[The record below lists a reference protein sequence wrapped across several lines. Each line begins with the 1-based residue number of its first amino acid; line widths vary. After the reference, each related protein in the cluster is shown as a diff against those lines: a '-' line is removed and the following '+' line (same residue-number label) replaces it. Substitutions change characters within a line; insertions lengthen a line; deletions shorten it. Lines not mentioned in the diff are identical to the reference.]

1 MIAERDYLGAEL
13 GKSGAH
19 VLYISLALL
28 SFGLIINFS
37 ASVDVAEDNFLNPFH
52 YLFRHLAQII
62 MGVTVAG
69 GAFLIPMDT
78 WRKLSLKLLL
88 LSWLLL
94 SLVLLIGKEVN
105 GSTRWLSLGIINFQ
119 PAELSKIFLVLYL
132 ADFSVR
138 YKKDL
143 LVSWWGFI
151 RPLIMLSVTGF
162 LLLSQPDLGT
172 LIVLSACCLG
182 MLFLV
187 GVPLGR
193 FIAIL
198 FVVVT
203 SLAMFVWF
211 VPYRMKRVLAFLEP
225 FEHAYDIGYQLVMS
239 LIAIGRGGIEGV
251 SLGNSLMKSHFLP
264 EAHTDFIFAI
274 VAEEFGLAG
283 SCALIAAFSFLVY
296 STLSIGRQS
305 ELKGDFFQAFTVYG
319 IGLMFATQSLINISV
334 AMGLLPTKGL
344 TLPFISYGGSSLIVC
359 CLAISICLRAAYEA
373 KH

>member
-1 MIAERDYLGAEL
+1 MVAKHNYLRNKL
-13 GKSGAH
+13 GKLGTH
-19 VLYISLALL
+19 VFYMSLALI

-37 ASVDVAEDNFLNPFH
+37 ASIDVAEDNFLNPFH
-52 YLFRHLAQII
+52 YLLRHLAQIL
-62 MGVTVAG
+62 MGCVISG
-69 GAFLIPMDT
+69 LAFLIPMDT

-172 LIVLSACCLG
+172 LIVLSVCCLG
-182 MLFLV
+182 LLFLV

-193 FIAIL
+193 FMAIL
-198 FVVVT
+198 FAVVT

-211 VPYRMKRVLAFLEP
+211 VPFRMKRVLAFLEP
-225 FEHAYDIGYQLVMS
+225 FEHAYDTGYQLVMS
-239 LIAIGRGGIEGV
+239 LIAIGSGGVGGV

-283 SCALIAAFSFLVY
+283 SLTLIAAFSFLVY
-296 STLSIGRQS
+296 SILSIGRQC
-305 ELKGDFFQAFTVYG
+305 ELKGNFFQAFTVYG
-319 IGLMFATQSLINISV
+319 IGLMFASQSIINISV

-373 KH
+373 KR